1 LGYLRKVR
9 YGYKWVK
16 FRGKKKRQPIWRTTR
31 LRLIVVGLVN
41 KGNHAS
47 YKFVICNVIIT
58 HAQYF
63 CHIFCLYIYIYI
75 FFFFS
80 FLFFLLIKYIYI
92 YIYIYIY
99 FSMQIYMMTSYT
111 CHHMTH
117 TYIVFNRTCL
127 HGYKLIHGA
136 SKSPINSMTLEPFP
150 TLSLM
155 D

>member
-92 YIYIYIY
+92 YIYIYI
-99 FSMQIYMMTSYT
+99 FLNANIYDDLLHLSSYD
-111 CHHMTH
+111 TH
-117 TYIVFNRTCL
+117 IY
-127 HGYKLIHGA
+127 
-136 SKSPINSMTLEPFP
+136 
-150 TLSLM
+150 SLQPYVLAWL
-155 D
+155 